1 MNDQSLFA
9 SNTLSE
15 HLLRG
20 AVGAGALVWAIRI
33 GADLPLA
40 SLALGRVTLI
50 ALRGCPV
57 CWTVGLLE
65 TASRTLAARTRA
77 RDQAANAASLPG
89 TNV

>member
-1 MNDQSLFA
+1 MNHKALFA
-9 SNTLSE
+9 SNALSE

-40 SLALGRVTLI
+40 SLALGLVTLI

-57 CWTVGLLE
+57 CWTVGLVE
-65 TASRTLAARTRA
+65 TASRSVAGWRRA
-77 RDQAANAASLPG
+77 RG
-89 TNV
+89 